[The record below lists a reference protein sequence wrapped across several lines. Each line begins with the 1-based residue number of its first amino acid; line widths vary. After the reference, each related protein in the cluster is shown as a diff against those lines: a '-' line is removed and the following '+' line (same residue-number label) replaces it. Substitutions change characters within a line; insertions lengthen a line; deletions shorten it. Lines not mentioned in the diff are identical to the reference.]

1 MTTSSNSRSLKKIS
15 STEFLLLCGV
25 IGPLLF
31 ILVFLI
37 EGATRPGYSAWRTHV
52 SYLALSNQGWE
63 QIANFIVCGS
73 LIIAFA
79 VGLRRIWRT
88 GRASVWGPL
97 LIGLFGL
104 GLVIAGVFVAD
115 PGGGYPPGAPVNG
128 IPQTWHAWVHGI
140 SGLLLFNVVLPAAC
154 FVLARRFAA
163 DPQNRHWATYS
174 WITGALILVIS
185 IVSTIALPIAENAG
199 FPVVDG
205 LIQRVVIIMGWVWL
219 ALTAL
224 RLFLQERKARSD
236 EARTPVAVTDVNVG

>member
-1 MTTSSNSRSLKKIS
+1 MRSLKKIT

-63 QIANFIVCGS
+63 QIANFTVCGA

-79 VGLRRIWRT
+79 VGLRRIWPT

-163 DPQNRHWATYS
+163 DPQNRSWATYS
-174 WITGALILVIS
+174 WVTGALILVIS
-185 IVSTIALPIAENAG
+185 LPISTIVLPFAYKAG
-199 FPVVDG
+199 LPVVDG
-205 LIQRVVIIMGWVWL
+205 LIQRIEIIIGWVWL

-224 RLFLQERKARSD
+224 RLFLQERKARV
-236 EARTPVAVTDVNVG
+236 EASSTRIAVTDVNAD

>member
-1 MTTSSNSRSLKKIS
+1 MRDSKKIT

-31 ILVFLI
+31 IVVLLI
-37 EGATRPGYSAWRTHV
+37 EGATRPGYNAIQTQG
-52 SYLALSNQGWE
+52 SYLALTDQGWE

-79 VGLRRIWRT
+79 VGLRRIWPT
-88 GRASVWGPL
+88 GGASVWGPL

-115 PGGGYPPGAPVNG
+115 PGGGYPPGAPLNG
-128 IPQTWHAWVHGI
+128 TPQTWHGWVHGI
-140 SGLLLFNVVLPAAC
+140 NALVFFNVVLPAAC

-163 DPQNRHWATYS
+163 DAQNHRWATYS
-174 WITGALILVIS
+174 WVTGALILVIS
-185 IVSTIALPIAENAG
+185 IPATVGMPFAYKAG

-205 LIQRVVIIMGWVWL
+205 LIQRILIIIVWGWL

-224 RLFLQERKARSD
+224 RLFLQDRKAMLD
-236 EARTPVAVTDVNVG
+236 EASTRIAVTNVNAD